1 MLTKCFWIHHPTI
14 GGVRLASVLKLIK
27 YNVQHRRWALIR
39 SGKRTRQR
47 RGKRTFYVRILRLG
61 IQVFLRIMRTSWIPR
76 CLNKPYS
83 TYKFLRRQLIYPG
96 ARDSLSVRYS
106 SPMRNICCWSPQNSS
121 EADMQILVRGPLL
134 GSEKQSGM
142 WQLTRGTNTRKTTF
156 AVVSRPLHEG
166 RKFR

>member
-1 MLTKCFWIHHPTI
+1 MCASCGLKSKCFFGLWELH
-14 GGVRLASVLKLIK
+14 GFLGV
-27 YNVQHRRWALIR
+27 
-39 SGKRTRQR
+39 
-47 RGKRTFYVRILRLG
+47 
-61 IQVFLRIMRTSWIPR
+61 P
-76 CLNKPYS
+76 NKPYS

>member
-1 MLTKCFWIHHPTI
+1 MSSTLENARGNPQERMLTKFIRFHHPTI

-96 ARDSLSVRYS
+96 ARDSLSVSYS
-106 SPMRNICCWSPQNSS
+106 SPMRNICCWSPRISS
-121 EADMQILVRGPLL
+121 EAVQ
-134 GSEKQSGM
+134 
-142 WQLTRGTNTRKTTF
+142 TRHADSCPRSIIGQ
-156 AVVSRPLHEG
+156 
-166 RKFR
+166 